1 MPIGKNMETGNF
13 GDEITGVH
21 SAIKQ
26 FVDAQKDGSNWD
38 DGKDSTEKV
47 DKSKKKILKDLVNKS
62 K

>member
-1 MPIGKNMETGNF
+1 MPIKENMEKCDF

-26 FVDAQKDGSNWD
+26 FVDAQKNDSNED
-38 DGKDSTEKV
+38 AKV
-47 DKSKKKILKDLVNKS
+47 DKSKKKILKNLVNKS

>member
-26 FVDAQKDGSNWD
+26 FVDAQKDGSN
-38 DGKDSTEKV
+38 
-47 DKSKKKILKDLVNKS
+47 
-62 K
+62 